1 MFYLFWQK
9 ICPDSK
15 SDQFG
20 LSLGEGLRRIFSSES
35 DIQSPAVTNLP
46 AEEDAIKKKRCWK
59 TGNALEAA
67 SNMNILCLWNL
78 FFPKP
83 EKEAQVHRFQSR
95 L

>member
-46 AEEDAIKKKRCWK
+46 AEEDAIKKKKVLENWK
-59 TGNALEAA
+59 CIG
-67 SNMNILCLWNL
+67 SC
-78 FFPKP
+78 K
-83 EKEAQVHRFQSR
+83 
-95 L
+95 